1 MLNGT
6 LLPDVS
12 EPFLE
17 LFTQQGN
24 RFFFTLDGANEAY
37 DPQNKDSDGQNYIDR
52 TKICIPLN
60 KIDDQPYKK
69 DPNGLSDMEG
79 GEGILLVLVHDK
91 GDERSNHRGI
101 TDDGY
106 HLAILN
112 CLIIHHL
119 LMFKIKRLK
128 RLRDQFK
135 TSFLLA

>member
-17 LFTQQGN
+17 LITQQGN
-24 RFFFTLDGANEAY
+24 RFFFSLNGTNQTY
-37 DPQNKDSDGQNYIDR
+37 DPQNKDSNGQNYIDR
-52 TKICIPLN
+52 VKISITLHE
-60 KIDDQPYKK
+60 IDHQSQKK

-91 GDERSNHRGI
+91 GDERSNHRDI